1 MYDECKLNKLR
12 YYLMLMISKFTY
24 LSNKLMYLTN
34 SLRQFKTVLELMMT
48 LVLNDKNKPLE
59 QL

>member
-1 MYDECKLNKLR
+1 
-12 YYLMLMISKFTY
+12 
-24 LSNKLMYLTN
+24 MYLTN